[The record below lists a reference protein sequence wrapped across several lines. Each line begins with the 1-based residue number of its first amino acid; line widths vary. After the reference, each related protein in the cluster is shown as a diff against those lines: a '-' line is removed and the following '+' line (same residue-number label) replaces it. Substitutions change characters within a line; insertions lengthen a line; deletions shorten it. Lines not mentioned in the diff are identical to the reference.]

1 MKVYLVYGL
10 DLDDSCEEP
19 FVKKV
24 FANKDKADKYARESS
39 LDRAFV
45 EEKELEIQQQKQI
58 ELKND
63 TIFPSDWVINS
74 FTKSCK
80 SVEKWIEGYKTIREE
95 DRIFSISFLPELT
108 EAITFQNV
116 SCKM

>member
-24 FANKDKADKYARESS
+24 FANKDKADKYAKERYSS

-45 EEKELEIQQQKQI
+45 EEMELE
-58 ELKND
+58 
-63 TIFPSDWVINS
+63 
-74 FTKSCK
+74 
-80 SVEKWIEGYKTIREE
+80 
-95 DRIFSISFLPELT
+95 
-108 EAITFQNV
+108 
-116 SCKM
+116 